1 MDFSPLH
8 SNAPLTREEL
18 TSITA
23 IVEYLAFK
31 KGNHSE
37 NTYCH
42 LAVEFN
48 VPEVKHIKR
57 RDYDR
62 AVKYLVDMDDLK
74 IN

>member
-1 MDFSPLH
+1 MNLTSLKSDD
-8 SNAPLTREEL
+8 PLTREEL

-31 KGNHSE
+31 KGNHGE
-37 NTYCH
+37 KTYCH
-42 LAVEFN
+42 LATEFN
-48 VPEVKHIKR
+48 VTDVKQIKR

-62 AVKYLVDMDDLK
+62 AVKYLVDLDELE